1 MTDATAGEH
10 RVEDVQR
17 AERALSHRQ
26 AALEAE
32 VAVLHAQFATELE
45 EMEERRATY
54 QRHVEDTE
62 LRRTMLDRLRWASTP
77 SSGDDSNQETP

>member
-1 MTDATAGEH
+1 
-10 RVEDVQR
+10 VEDAER
-17 AERALSHRQ
+17 AERALSNRR

-45 EMEERRATY
+45 EMAESRATY

-62 LRRTMLDRLRWASTP
+62 LRRAMLDRLRWATTP
-77 SSGDDSNQETP
+77 SAPNDRNDEIA